1 MDKQIDPKIL
11 KKEKRVRYIKAAAI
25 SGAVVVAFFFLGN
38 LLRPTLTV
46 EDLKFGKVAQG
57 DVILS
62 LTATGLAA
70 PISEE
75 VINSPISSKILE
87 VYKQSGDQV
96 QEGEP
101 ILKLDLQAIE
111 AELSGLSDQVAM
123 KSIQFE
129 QLVLQNRS
137 DISNMELNL
146 EVQKI
151 EQEQVIEELKNEIY
165 LDSLGAGTPEN
176 VRKMSISVRL
186 GDMKLK
192 ESQAQLENSRALK
205 LADQKVKQLEL
216 NMLVRDVE
224 QKRQL
229 VKEAQIISPKTSVL
243 SYVNEQVGEQVGA
256 GSKIAMLSDISA
268 FKIVASISNSY
279 ADRIRAG
286 GEVFVIAGR
295 ERLKGEISNIN
306 PIAQDNS
313 IGFTVQLEDNSNK
326 VLRSELSCDVQII
339 ESRIENTLFI
349 PKAAYY
355 IGEGYYKIF
364 VVDGDKLVG
373 RNVQLGRSNFEQ
385 VQVISGLS
393 AGDEVVVSEMSK
405 YMNSDELKMR

>member
-11 KKEKRVRYIKAAAI
+11 RKEKQTRYIKIAAI
-25 SGAVVVAFFFLGN
+25 FAAVVIAFIAIGA
-38 LLRPTLTV
+38 LLRPTIQSDELR
-46 EDLKFGKVAQG
+46 FGKVSRG

-62 LTATGLAA
+62 LTAQGSAL
-70 PISEE
+70 PISEQ
-75 VINSPISSKILE
+75 VINSPITSNILE
-87 VYKQSGDQV
+87 VYKRSGDSV
-96 QEGEP
+96 VAGES
-101 ILKLDLQAIE
+101 IMKLDLQAVE
-111 AELSGLSDQVAM
+111 AELSRLCDEMNM
-123 KSIQFE
+123 KTIQFE
-129 QLVLQNRS
+129 QLILQNRS

-151 EQEQVIEELKNEIY
+151 EQEQVVEELKNEIY

-176 VRKMSISVRL
+176 VRKMNINVRL

-192 ESQAQLENSRALK
+192 ESQAQLENARALK

-216 NMLVRDVE
+216 NMLKRDVE

-229 VKEAQIISPKTSVL
+229 VKEAQIISPKSSVL
-243 SYVNEQVGEQVGA
+243 SFVNEQVGEQVSA

-268 FKIVASISNSY
+268 FKISASISNSY
-279 ADRIRAG
+279 ADRIRTG
-286 GEVFVIAGR
+286 GEVVVMAGK
-295 ERLKGEISNIN
+295 ERLKGVISNIN

-313 IGFTVQLEDNSNK
+313 IDFTIQLEDSRNK

-339 ESRIENTLFI
+339 ESRIENTMYI

-355 IGEGYYKIF
+355 MGEGYYKVF
-364 VVDGDKLVG
+364 VVEGDKLIG

-385 VQVISGLS
+385 VQVISGLDE
-393 AGDEVVVSEMSK
+393 GEEVVVSEMSK
-405 YMNSDELKMR
+405 YLNSDELKMR

>member
-11 KKEKRVRYIKAAAI
+11 RKEKQTRYIKIAAI
-25 SGAVVVAFFFLGN
+25 FAAVVIAFIAIGA
-38 LLRPTLTV
+38 LLRPTIQSDELR
-46 EDLKFGKVAQG
+46 FGKVSRG

-62 LTATGLAA
+62 LTAQGSAL
-70 PISEE
+70 PISEQ
-75 VINSPISSKILE
+75 VINSPITSNILE
-87 VYKQSGDQV
+87 VYKRSGDSV
-96 QEGEP
+96 VAGES
-101 ILKLDLQAIE
+101 IMKLDLQAVE
-111 AELSGLSDQVAM
+111 AERSRLCDEMNM
-123 KSIQFE
+123 KTIQFE
-129 QLVLQNRS
+129 QLILQNRS

-151 EQEQVIEELKNEIY
+151 EQEQVVEELKNEIY

-176 VRKMSISVRL
+176 VRKMNINVRL

-192 ESQAQLENSRALK
+192 ESQAQLENARALK

-216 NMLVRDVE
+216 NMLKRDVE

-229 VKEAQIISPKTSVL
+229 VKEAQIISPKSSVL
-243 SYVNEQVGEQVGA
+243 SFVNEQVGEQVSA

-268 FKIVASISNSY
+268 FKISASISNSY
-279 ADRIRAG
+279 ADRIRTG
-286 GEVFVIAGR
+286 GEVVVMAGK
-295 ERLKGEISNIN
+295 ERLKGVISNIN

-313 IGFTVQLEDNSNK
+313 IDFTIQLEDSRNK

-339 ESRIENTLFI
+339 ESRIENTMYI

-355 IGEGYYKIF
+355 MGEGYYKVF
-364 VVDGDKLVG
+364 VVEGDKLIG

-385 VQVISGLS
+385 VQVISGLDV
-393 AGDEVVVSEMSK
+393 GEEVVVSEMSK
-405 YMNSDELKMR
+405 YLNSDELKMR

>member
-11 KKEKRVRYIKAAAI
+11 RKEKQTRYIKIAAI
-25 SGAVVVAFFFLGN
+25 FAAVVIAFIAIGA
-38 LLRPTLTV
+38 LLRPTIQSDELR
-46 EDLKFGKVAQG
+46 FGKVSRG

-62 LTATGLAA
+62 LTAQGSAL
-70 PISEE
+70 PISEQ
-75 VINSPISSKILE
+75 VINSPITSNILE
-87 VYKQSGDQV
+87 VYKRSGDSV
-96 QEGEP
+96 VAGES
-101 ILKLDLQAIE
+101 IMKLDLQAVE
-111 AELSGLSDQVAM
+111 AELSRLCDEMNM
-123 KSIQFE
+123 KTIQFE
-129 QLVLQNRS
+129 QLILQNRS

-151 EQEQVIEELKNEIY
+151 EQEQVVEELKNEIY

-176 VRKMSISVRL
+176 VRKMNINVRL

-192 ESQAQLENSRALK
+192 ESQAQLENARALK

-216 NMLVRDVE
+216 NMLKRDVE

-229 VKEAQIISPKTSVL
+229 VKEAQIISPKSSVL
-243 SYVNEQVGEQVGA
+243 SFFNEQVGEQVSA

-268 FKIVASISNSY
+268 FKISASISNSY
-279 ADRIRAG
+279 ADRIRTG
-286 GEVFVIAGR
+286 GEVVVMAGK
-295 ERLKGEISNIN
+295 ERLKGVISNIN

-313 IGFTVQLEDNSNK
+313 IDFTIQLEDSRNK

-339 ESRIENTLFI
+339 ESRIENTMYI

-355 IGEGYYKIF
+355 MGEGYYKVF
-364 VVDGDKLVG
+364 VVEGDKLIG

-385 VQVISGLS
+385 VQVISGLDE
-393 AGDEVVVSEMSK
+393 GEEVVVSEMSK
-405 YMNSDELKMR
+405 YLNSDELKMR